1 MQEFSVVERD
11 QLTESQ
17 SPNMSQKIET
27 QLFFSHRKCEYLT
40 FFGQLSGY
48 SNLVKFDFAHHVG
61 VLNLASRN

>member
-17 SPNMSQKIET
+17 APNMSQKIEN

-40 FFGQLSGY
+40 FFWQLLGY
-48 SNLVKFDFAHHVG
+48 CVTVKFDSAHLVG